1 MKHTIKLYRLKG
13 GWVARFSD
21 PTITELFGTDTIE
34 TPYPYEAD
42 RETVLAEIT
51 RLNPNSQ
58 VTLASNE
65 A

>member
-1 MKHTIKLYRLKG
+1 MKETIKIYRLRS
-13 GWVARFSD
+13 GWTAKFSD
-21 PTITELFGTDTIE
+21 PTIKELFGTDTIE